1 MKSKHFNNCL
11 NWWYCIGGDG
21 IVFNKT
27 FTSG

>member
-11 NWWYCIGGDG
+11 NFNDG